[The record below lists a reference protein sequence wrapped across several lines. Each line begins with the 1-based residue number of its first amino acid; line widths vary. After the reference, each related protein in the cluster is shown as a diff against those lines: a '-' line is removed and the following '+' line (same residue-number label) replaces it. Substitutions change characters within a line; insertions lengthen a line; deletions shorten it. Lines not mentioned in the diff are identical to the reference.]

1 MLDVNITIMFD
12 CYQTSNINKNECYDI
27 TDLLRHRIKLL
38 NGEDK
43 LLMIMYLEKGNS
55 FRQMAKLAGVHET
68 IIARRIHK
76 ITTRLLNGE
85 YITCLR
91 NGKKFSA
98 IELAIAREYFL
109 IGLSMREIARKRQI
123 TYYQVRKILK
133 KIRQI
138 NYANRQL
145 VLHSNSQ
152 SSI

>member
-1 MLDVNITIMFD
+1 MFNY
-12 CYQTSNINKNECYDI
+12 CQTYNFNNVERCDI

-38 NGEDK
+38 SGEDK

-76 ITTRLLNGE
+76 ITKRLIYGE

-91 NGKKFSA
+91 NSKKFST
-98 IELAIAREYFL
+98 IELAIAKEYFL
-109 IGLSMREIARKRQI
+109 IGLSMREIARERQI

-138 NYANRQL
+138 NSINQQL
-145 VLHSNSQ
+145 VLRSNSQ
-152 SSI
+152 NSI

>member
-1 MLDVNITIMFD
+1 MLDY
-12 CYQTSNINKNECYDI
+12 YQTSNINNGEHFNI

-38 NGEDK
+38 SGEDK
-43 LLMIMYLEKGNS
+43 LLMIMYLERGNS

-76 ITTRLLNGE
+76 ITKRLLYGE

-91 NGKKFSA
+91 NGKKFST
-98 IELAIAREYFL
+98 IELSIAREYFL

-123 TYYQVRKILK
+123 TYYRVRKILR

-138 NYANRQL
+138 NSVNG
-145 VLHSNSQ
+145 
-152 SSI
+152 